1 MSISAHCGSCD
12 RNLLLGQLTQPSD
25 GFRCPFCGMAFAPA
39 YASVT
44 PRLSSRIMAAQA
56 ALATALTELQSMTG
70 SRLRL
75 DPATV
80 LDPIADALPQID
92 EPDPTPGRRA
102 HWWARRDAGR
112 PAQQIRSSPIV
123 VSEVPPGAE
132 A

>member
-12 RNLLLGQLTQPSD
+12 RKLLLSQLTRPTD
-25 GFRCPFCGMAFAPA
+25 GFRCPFCGVAFAPA

-80 LDPIADALPQID
+80 LDPIADALPQLD
-92 EPDPTPGRRA
+92 EPDPTRGRRT